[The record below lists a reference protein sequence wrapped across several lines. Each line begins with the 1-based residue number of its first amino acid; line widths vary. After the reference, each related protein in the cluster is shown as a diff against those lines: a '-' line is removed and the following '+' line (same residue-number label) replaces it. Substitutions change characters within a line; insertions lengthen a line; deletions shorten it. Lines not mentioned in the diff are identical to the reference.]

1 MMNMRF
7 DQNNYLLDM
16 VHQTSGGGVGGGLM
30 NNDQW
35 RLKKKN

>member
-7 DQNNYLLDM
+7 DQNNYLLDL
-16 VHQTSGGGVGGGLM
+16 VHQTSGGGGGGGLM